1 MYRSYIVKGRHWVW
15 MNLFIQEYKMEHF
28 MSSVCVR
35 GFFSFVIEAVLIED
49 LIDDGSIYLPSLSI
63 HSSFFSFSSSSSLY
77 SSLSIKRLVVP
88 HPSVH
93 PPVVY
98 PSGPFVVVVV
108 RNQPVV
114 GDQSVVVVRTSW
126 QKPSMHW
133 SREVT
138 CMNFP
143 VNELSI
149 CKIKSSKPISHPHR
163 QDYLYSLT

>member
-88 HPSVH
+88 HPWVHAPLGPLGPSV
-93 PPVVY
+93 
-98 PSGPFVVVVV
+98 GLGF
-108 RNQPVV
+108 
-114 GDQSVVVVRTSW
+114 W
-126 QKPSMHW
+126 QTPSMHW

-143 VNELSI
+143 VNGLSI
-149 CKIKSSKPISHPHR
+149 RKIKSSKPIPHPHR
-163 QDYLYSLT
+163 QAYLNSFT